1 MSTHAQLERQLRAC
15 GQDHLADSLGSNPA
29 LADQLA
35 GIDLASLAALIEK
48 HVRRPDQPTLA
59 TDLAPVECF
68 STVTTPGRQV
78 FDPAAVARIGD
89 RLIRAGK
96 LAAFTV
102 AGGQGTRLGFDG
114 PKGFFPAGAV
124 TGKPLF
130 AFFADALLG
139 AGDRFGLVAPWYV
152 MTSTR
157 NHQQTVA
164 FFKEHNYFGLD
175 PADLF
180 LFPQGEMPSLDI
192 RSGRILLAEP
202 GRIATNPDGHG
213 GSLRAL
219 HRSGALADMIA
230 RGIEHISYF
239 QVDNPIVRVIDPVFL
254 GLHVGE
260 HSSAEMSSKM
270 VPKAFPDERLGVFCQ
285 TQGRTQVIE
294 YTDLPD
300 SLAHE
305 SLPDGSLRFSAGS
318 IAVHLIG
325 VEFVQ
330 RLNTDPD
337 FQLPWHRAE
346 KIVPCVDPDT
356 GSRLNPYAPN
366 AVKLEQFVFDALP
379 LARRS
384 IVLETSRQDE
394 FAPIK
399 NATGIDSA
407 QSSQRI
413 QTARAAD
420 WLEAAGVAIPRTADG
435 TPDCVIELSPRTASK
450 PEHLAAIDLPDAI
463 APGQHIAL

>member
-1 MSTHAQLERQLRAC
+1 M
-15 GQDHLADSLGSNPA
+15 
-29 LADQLA
+29 
-35 GIDLASLAALIEK
+35 
-48 HVRRPDQPTLA
+48 
-59 TDLAPVECF
+59 
-68 STVTTPGRQV
+68 TTPGRQV

-305 SLPDGSLRFSAGS
+305 SLPDCSLRFSAGS

-356 GSRLNPYAPN
+356 GSRLNPFAPN

-407 QSSQRI
+407 ESSQRI

>member
-1 MSTHAQLERQLRAC
+1 MSTHAKLERQLRDC
-15 GQDHLADSLGSNPA
+15 GQDHLAESLGSNPA

-35 GIDLASLAALIEK
+35 GFDLVSLAALIEK
-48 HVRRPDQPTLA
+48 HVRSPERLTLP

-68 STVTTPGRQV
+68 STVSTQGRQV
-78 FDPAAVARIGD
+78 FDPAAVVRAGE
-89 RLIRAGK
+89 RLISAGK
-96 LAAFTV
+96 VAAFTV
-102 AGGQGTRLGFDG
+102 AGGQGTRLGFDD
-114 PKGFFPAGAV
+114 PKGCFPAGAV
-124 TGKPLF
+124 TAKPLF

-139 AGDRFGLVAPWYV
+139 AGDRFGLVPPWYV

-157 NHQQTVA
+157 NHEQTVA
-164 FFKEHNYFGLD
+164 FFKDHNHFGLD
-175 PADLF
+175 PAHVF
-180 LFPQGEMPSLDI
+180 FFQQGEMPSLDI
-192 RSGRILLAEP
+192 NSGRIFMAEP

-270 VPKAFPDERLGVFCQ
+270 VLKAFPDERLGVFCQ
-285 TQGRTQVIE
+285 TEGRTRVIE

-305 SLPDGSLRFSAGS
+305 TLPDGSLRFSAGS
-318 IAVHLIG
+318 IAVHLIA
-325 VEFVQ
+325 VDFVQ

-356 GSRLNPYAPN
+356 GSRLNPDTPN

-379 LARRS
+379 LADRS
-384 IVLETSRQDE
+384 IVLETFRPDE

-399 NATGIDSA
+399 NATGVDSA
-407 QSSQRI
+407 ESSRRI

-420 WLEAAGVAIPRTADG
+420 WLEDAGVTIPRAADG
-435 TPDCVIELSPRTASK
+435 TPDCVIELSPRTAAE

-463 APGQHIAL
+463 APGQRIAL